1 MNIVPV
7 AGKSPRRELQGPRPT
22 PLKVRKDSH
31 KIQKPPVAPPPQQP
45 PPPAPP
51 RPPVIIYTVS
61 PKVIHANP
69 NEFMT
74 LVQRLTGTD
83 STYASSSTAVQPSTF
98 DVAGAVSP
106 AARFASVEKTRSTRK
121 PELGTVQ
128 GIELSCDVE
137 RSGVLSP
144 NPASLPAIPASIFSS
159 PSGQNPLGY
168 FPDLSPVFHSNKIY
182 GLETSFMLPSPSATF
197 ISPRIISPGTPSL
210 DLFNNLFDL

>member
-1 MNIVPV
+1 
-7 AGKSPRRELQGPRPT
+7 
-22 PLKVRKDSH
+22 
-31 KIQKPPVAPPPQQP
+31 
-45 PPPAPP
+45 
-51 RPPVIIYTVS
+51 
-61 PKVIHANP
+61 
-69 NEFMT
+69 MT
-74 LVQRLTGTD
+74 LVQRLTGPD

-98 DVAGAVSP
+98 DGAGAVSP

-128 GIELSCDVE
+128 GIELISDVE

-182 GLETSFMLPSPSATF
+182 GLETSFMLPSPSAAF